1 MTAPTPEGRDFRR
14 DEVIAG
20 EYVLGVLSADDRR
33 KVEARLVS
41 DRNFAAMVDRW
52 QSNLSSFNEAY
63 EVLAPPPRMLS
74 ASERRFLE
82 QSRPAPMGPPRGG
95 LWRSL
100 PLWRGLALASL
111 ATLTVIGASMAGL
124 FDAPTTKASLVAEL
138 SGKANGAIDLV
149 ARFDRVTGHLKVT
162 PIATVQPEQKSL
174 ELWLVNGSNPAISL
188 GVLPQTGEGEIA
200 VPSLYQQRMSAGSVF
215 AVSVETSGGSPTGQP
230 TGPFIALGKARKF

>member
-52 QSNLSSFNEAY
+52 QSNLSSFDEAY
-63 EVLAPPPRMLS
+63 EALAPPPRMLS
-74 ASERRFLE
+74 ASERRFIE
-82 QSRPAPMGPPRGG
+82 QSRPASVGQRRG

-100 PLWRGLALASL
+100 ALWRNLALASL
-111 ATLTVIGASMAGL
+111 AALAMMGASMAGL
-124 FDAPTTKASLVAEL
+124 FEAPTTKASLVAEL
-138 SGKANGAIDLV
+138 SGKGNAIDLV
-149 ARFDRVTGHLKVT
+149 ARFDRVTGHLKLT
-162 PIATVQPEQKSL
+162 PIAAMQPEQKSL
-174 ELWLVNGSNPAISL
+174 ELWLVNGNNPAISL

-200 VPSLYQQRMSAGSVF
+200 VPSLYQERMSAGSVF
-215 AVSVETSGGSPTGQP
+215 AVSVEAPGGSPTGLP
-230 TGPFIALGKARKF
+230 TGPFIAVGKARKF